1 MTRLVLLWKIVH
13 CGLTITTHLGGTTL
27 SKDFSSSPWSSAS
40 SVRHPILSCEWFLI
54 NMRNNHQ
61 ISDGQL
67 CDKTDTFLTAFLP
80 CMTIVIKD
88 YTTRVRRC
96 KKELDIIR
104 KWNSTWAAGTS
115 SALCICQQGPTVF
128 LATFRLPA
136 KNEIWQDVYK
146 YIWGIAW
153 FCWGGRNQGKLSL
166 ADLNCLKEASQEVGW
181 EQ

>member
-1 MTRLVLLWKIVH
+1 MKNSSVWFDNHDPPWRYHSLKRLLVLSLKQCVFCSPSHIVL
-13 CGLTITTHLGGTTL
+13 GVVLNLRTWEIIIKLVMINFVTQRTHFNCISTL
-27 SKDFSSSPWSSAS
+27 HD
-40 SVRHPILSCEWFLI
+40 LL
-54 NMRNNHQ
+54 
-61 ISDGQL
+61 
-67 CDKTDTFLTAFLP
+67 DK
-80 CMTIVIKD
+80 KN

-166 ADLNCLKEASQEVGW
+166 ADLNCLKEGSQEEGW